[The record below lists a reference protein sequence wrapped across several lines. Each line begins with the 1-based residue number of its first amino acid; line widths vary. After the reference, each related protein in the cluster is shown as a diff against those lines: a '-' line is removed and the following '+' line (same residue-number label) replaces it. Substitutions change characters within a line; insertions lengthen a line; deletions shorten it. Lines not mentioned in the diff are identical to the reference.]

1 MKYHPDRNRTIL
13 KLKRSLKKLQ
23 KRMKFCQTAKNAAC
37 TTVWAIK
44 PLKVVWAVV
53 LAASVVSVR
62 KIFSASL
69 GIFSV
74 EPLVGGRGQQRQRR
88 GSDLRYVMELT
99 LEEAVKGVKKTIT
112 FTAPAPC
119 DACDGKGSENPND
132 VETCPTC
139 HGAGQVRMQQG
150 FFSVQ
155 QTCSTC
161 RGQGKIIKNPC
172 KNVMVRV
179 CQIVSKPLR

>member
-1 MKYHPDRNRTIL
+1 MAKRDYYEVLGVSKTASDDEIKKAYRKLAMNIIQTVTRTIL

-74 EPLVGGRGQQRQRR
+74 EPLVGAWPATSTPWFR
-88 GSDLRYVMELT
+88 LT
-99 LEEAVKGVKKTIT
+99 L
-112 FTAPAPC
+112 
-119 DACDGKGSENPND
+119 CDGI
-132 VETCPTC
+132 
-139 HGAGQVRMQQG
+139 HA
-150 FFSVQ
+150 
-155 QTCSTC
+155 
-161 RGQGKIIKNPC
+161 
-172 KNVMVRV
+172 
-179 CQIVSKPLR
+179 